1 MMVLNIIYGIVGI
14 CLILLFLTIIVV
26 AWNTAKA
33 DRERSDHQE
42 QRSIEREKRDEERS
56 QELHELQMK
65 MARK

>member
-1 MMVLNIIYGIVGI
+1 MMALNIIYGIMGI

-33 DRERSDHQE
+33 DRERSDRQE

-56 QELHELQMK
+56 KELHELQMK
-65 MARK
+65 MAKK

>member
-33 DRERSDHQE
+33 DRERSDRQE